1 MAKTVKGTEELT
13 LLQEMYNM
21 AMDRERDDTTRQGAA
36 KIVMPYIYKKMPVS
50 SEVEIKGN
58 EGLIAALKDIY
69 GVMPP
74 QEPTNE

>member
-1 MAKTVKGTEELT
+1 MVKTVKGTEELT

-69 GVMPP
+69 GVK
-74 QEPTNE
+74 NEE